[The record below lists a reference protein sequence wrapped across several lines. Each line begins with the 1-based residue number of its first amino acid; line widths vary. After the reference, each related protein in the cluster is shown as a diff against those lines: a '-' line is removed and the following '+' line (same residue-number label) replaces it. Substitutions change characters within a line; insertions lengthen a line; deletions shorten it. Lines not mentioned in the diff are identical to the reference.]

1 MKHLE
6 KLKTYS
12 QIKNVINN
20 GEKILLKTAVVYKMP
35 TKEPKEKPQ
44 IGILSSKK
52 FGNAVKR
59 NYAKRRIVAAI
70 NKLEPIDKD
79 FIFVF
84 IPRQQI
90 LKIIFSKML
99 KEFESVLK

>member
-20 GEKILLKTAVVYKMP
+20 GEKILLKTAVVYKIP
-35 TKEPKEKPQ
+35 TTEPSTKPQ

-99 KEFESVLK
+99 KEFQSVLK